1 MQTELSP
8 TARGAV
14 HPTAPGGTQA
24 PPPTHVVPPP
34 GSTTTPPAA
43 TALPTGPAPPGARLG
58 RYEVERHL
66 GRGGMGD
73 VYLVRD
79 TVINRKAALKTI
91 RVDADLDP
99 KQTIEIR
106 QRFYRE
112 GQTAG
117 KLTHPNIVTVF
128 DVGEDLGMSYIV
140 MEFVEGQTLTQWMKT
155 QRFSVAQIKH
165 VVHAAAM
172 ALEYA
177 HENGVFHRDVKPDN
191 IMVGKT
197 GTVKVMDFGI
207 ARVVESNLT
216 KTGSVMG
223 TPAYMSPEQAHG
235 KKVDARSDIFSLGVI
250 LYELLTGRKP
260 FRGDTFPSLMFAI
273 LKEDPPPPSQVD
285 ANVAPGW
292 DAIVTKALA
301 KDRDERYA
309 TAKDFAQAV
318 KDAPAR

>member
-1 MQTELSP
+1 
-8 TARGAV
+8 
-14 HPTAPGGTQA
+14 
-24 PPPTHVVPPP
+24 
-34 GSTTTPPAA
+34 
-43 TALPTGPAPPGARLG
+43 
-58 RYEVERHL
+58 VERHL

-79 TVINRKAALKTI
+79 TVINRRAALKTI

-99 KQTIEIR
+99 KQVIEIR

-112 GQTAG
+112 GRIAG
-117 KLTHPNIVTVF
+117 QLTHPNIVTVF

-140 MEFVEGQTLTQWMKT
+140 MEYVDGQTLTQWLKT

-165 VVHAAAM
+165 VVHGAAM

-197 GTVKVMDFGI
+197 GIVKVMDFGI

-223 TPAYMSPEQAHG
+223 TPAYMSPEQANG
-235 KKVDARSDIFSLGVI
+235 LKVDARSDIFSLGVI
-250 LYELLTGRKP
+250 LYELLTSRKP

-273 LKEDPPPPSQVD
+273 LKEQPPLPSLTDPNISP
-285 ANVAPGW
+285 AW
-292 DAIVTKALA
+292 DAIVMKALA
-301 KDRDERYA
+301 KDRDERYLS
-309 TAKDFAQAV
+309 AKDFAQAV
-318 KDAPAR
+318 KDGPGR